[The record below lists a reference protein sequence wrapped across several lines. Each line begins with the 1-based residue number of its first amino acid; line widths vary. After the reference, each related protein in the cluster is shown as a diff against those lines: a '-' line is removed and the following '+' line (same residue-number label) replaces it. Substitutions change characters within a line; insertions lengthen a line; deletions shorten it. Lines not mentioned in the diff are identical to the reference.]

1 MVKSMTGFGRA
12 CKEIDGYMI
21 TVEIKSVNH
30 RYFEF
35 SCRCP
40 RQYGFIDDKIK
51 SFINSKVARGKI
63 ECFVG
68 IEALNTESADV
79 VVNNTLAGAY
89 VKALKELSD
98 NYGLKEDFGAST
110 VACFPDVLIVRKSE
124 EDENKIWQLVKTVA
138 DEAVEKFIEMRKVE
152 GKRMYDDV
160 YSRSQFILDTVS
172 FIEERS
178 PQTVKE
184 YNDKLVERVHEL
196 LGDVSLDESRLL
208 QEVAIYADK
217 VAVAEETV
225 RLRSHISQLRDF
237 ISSDEAVGRKL
248 DFLIQEINRE
258 TNTIGSK
265 CNDVEIAR
273 KVVDVKAEIEKI
285 REQIQNIEWLFMK
298 LVNIGFGNLVNAD
311 RVVSILSPESA
322 PVKKIIKESKA
333 KFSLI
338 DATHGRKTMSVIITD
353 SENVILSY
361 LDLKQIAAKFNV
373 EVDDER

>member
-1 MVKSMTGFGRA
+1 MVKSMTGFGRSEYTDD
-12 CKEIDGYMI
+12 KRVI
-21 TVEIKSVNH
+21 TAEIKSVNH

-63 ECFVG
+63 ECYVG

-89 VKALKELSD
+89 VKALKELSE
-98 NYGLKEDFGAST
+98 NYGLKEDFGAAT
-110 VACFPDVLIVRKSE
+110 VARFPDVLVVRKSE
-124 EDENKIWQLVKTVA
+124 EDEDKIWLLVKTVA
-138 DEAVEKFIEMRKVE
+138 EEAVEKFIEMRRVE

-160 YSRSQFILDTVS
+160 YSRSQFILDTVA

-196 LGDVSLDESRLL
+196 LGDVSLDEGRIL

-248 DFLIQEINRE
+248 DFLIQEVNRE

-285 REQIQNIEWLFMK
+285 REQIQNIE
-298 LVNIGFGNLVNAD
+298 
-311 RVVSILSPESA
+311 
-322 PVKKIIKESKA
+322 
-333 KFSLI
+333 
-338 DATHGRKTMSVIITD
+338 
-353 SENVILSY
+353 
-361 LDLKQIAAKFNV
+361 
-373 EVDDER
+373 